1 MHPDDWEPLEPAVP
15 DEPYGALVDDDDE
28 DDAEEWGDDDAA

>member
-1 MHPDDWEPLEPAVP
+1 MNPDDWEPLEPAVP
-15 DEPYGALVDDDDE
+15 DEPYGALVDDDE